1 MIKEFLGQLVDNYDL
16 PVDLVEQI
24 KDIIDD
30 QTQKFGGTSYNEDES
45 RIFQGQHDFLAQL
58 PLSPK

>member
-16 PVDLVEQI
+16 PIDLVEQI

-30 QTQKFGGTSYNEDES
+30 QTQKFGGTSYIEDES
-45 RIFQGQHDFLAQL
+45 RIF
-58 PLSPK
+58 